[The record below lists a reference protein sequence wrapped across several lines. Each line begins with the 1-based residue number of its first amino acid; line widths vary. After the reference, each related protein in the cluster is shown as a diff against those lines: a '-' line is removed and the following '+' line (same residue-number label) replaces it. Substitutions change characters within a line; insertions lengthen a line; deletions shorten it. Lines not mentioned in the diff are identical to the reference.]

1 MYVCPSHPDTGSPSC
16 ASAVLLH
23 PEKTRAAANA
33 VVTTQA
39 YNEALIVGIGI
50 GIGIGVGIGIGIGID
65 CGIDFGIDFG
75 LVFGIDFGLDC
86 GIGLDFDLGLEL
98 GISSTSS
105 LLRRIFDV
113 SLASPP

>member
-1 MYVCPSHPDTGSPSC
+1 MMYVCPSHPDTGSPSC

-50 GIGIGVGIGIGIGID
+50 GIGIGVGIGIGSGVA
-65 CGIDFGIDFG
+65 FGIDFG